1 MSEGNIQNIAKW
13 DSKFVAHLLPD
24 INYNGHCLIE
34 NNLSIAK
41 KVINTFLQTKPTI
54 KKFEHIFYIK

>member
-1 MSEGNIQNIAKW
+1 MSEENIENIAKW

-24 INYNGHCLIE
+24 INYNGHCLIG

-41 KVINTFLQTKPTI
+41 KVINI
-54 KKFEHIFYIK
+54 YIFAN

>member
-1 MSEGNIQNIAKW
+1 MSEENIENIAKW

-41 KVINTFLQTKPTI
+41 KVINI
-54 KKFEHIFYIK
+54 YIFAN